1 MNRLN
6 WMTYLKILF
15 DQLEK
20 IQDEKIISDSSSF
33 LSSNNKI
40 HKKKRTY
47 VEKVDR
53 TSFTNALLKIKG
65 LLPLMMEEEYSLK
78 FPNEKAISVLQVENQ
93 MMCSRNAVISWDQII
108 DEIMSI
114 GNQRIEEFDE
124 STQSEGINFINS
136 LTRNSDGPKTYK
148 TK

>member
-20 IQDEKIISDSSSF
+20 IPDEKIISDSSSF
-33 LSSNNKI
+33 LPSNNKI
-40 HKKKRTY
+40 HKRKRTY

-78 FPNEKAISVLQVENQ
+78 FPNEKAISVLQVEN
-93 MMCSRNAVISWDQII
+93 
-108 DEIMSI
+108 
-114 GNQRIEEFDE
+114 
-124 STQSEGINFINS
+124 
-136 LTRNSDGPKTYK
+136 
-148 TK
+148 